1 MSQNCTFM
9 EDFNVIGVYYYLEKI
24 QCYLHVF
31 YFYATHLITRQGV
44 FQLESWDEYLAS
56 SRKHFAI
63 IPHKVGVSIGPIC
76 PHIVHSFSI

>member
-1 MSQNCTFM
+1 MSRNCTFM

-44 FQLESWDEYLAS
+44 FQLESWEEY
-56 SRKHFAI
+56 
-63 IPHKVGVSIGPIC
+63 
-76 PHIVHSFSI
+76 

>member
-1 MSQNCTFM
+1 MSQSSTFM
-9 EDFNVIGVYYYLEKI
+9 ADFNVIGVYYYLEKI

-31 YFYATHLITRQGV
+31 YFYATHLITRHGV

-56 SRKHFAI
+56 SRNHFAT
-63 IPHKVGVSIGPIC
+63 IPHKVGVSIGPFR